1 MGKDIL
7 VFIFSTTL
15 LIIIFTFCLILS
27 LSNFLTTDNII
38 KTVKESDFSSFYKD
52 DNGNNTEV
60 IDALELLLEKSNVP
74 EEVVSEIVD
83 SEPTKEFLGTYI
95 GNSIENVINDKDEQ
109 ELTSEDVVNLVDG
122 NMSIIEKYA
131 KDKGLELSDDTRNE
145 ILSLTEENS
154 SILLS
159 KMPNSK
165 EIITMTGNDKI
176 NEMITLSKLLLS
188 EDTKIA
194 FLIAFGINVLF
205 LILLRLKHNRW
216 LKTLSAPFMIS
227 SFLLIAFSLLL
238 KDPMK
243 NYIANDSGVL
253 NIVFSPI
260 MDNLFSLIFKYGM
273 FVLLISVAFLVIY
286 NVQKR
291 VFFKE

>member
-109 ELTSEDVVNLVDG
+109 ELTSKDVVNLVDG

-188 EDTKIA
+188 KDTKIA